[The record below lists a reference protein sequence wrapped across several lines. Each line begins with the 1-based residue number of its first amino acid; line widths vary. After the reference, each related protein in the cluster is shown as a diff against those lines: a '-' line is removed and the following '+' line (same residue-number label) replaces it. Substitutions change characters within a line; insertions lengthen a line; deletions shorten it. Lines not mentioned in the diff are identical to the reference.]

1 MRIFILYFVGNFFLF
16 DFYRQTNNGVTVRES
31 NESTKNETIREN
43 AALSKFIDE
52 LSFDLENPKIEE
64 TFNDEVEEMEEK
76 SVNEKNITQ
85 ITPPTEIVVEEKST
99 EYTSPKSTN
108 FVTVIEVKE
117 NDSTQQQQQTTSS
130 FGKPLTT
137 SSFKS
142 IRSDY
147 ENIDKSQMRNS
158 LPIVSEKPQ
167 IPPALPAAKKKTPPK

>member
-1 MRIFILYFVGNFFLF
+1 M
-16 DFYRQTNNGVTVRES
+16 RES
-31 NESTKNETIREN
+31 DESTKNETVREN

-52 LSFDLENPKIEE
+52 LSFDLENPKVEE
-64 TFNDEVEEMEEK
+64 TTFNNDDEEEEMEEK
-76 SVNEKNITQ
+76 SVNENITQ
-85 ITPPTEIVVEEKST
+85 ITPPTEIVVEEKQQT
-99 EYTSPKSTN
+99 EYSSPKSTN

-117 NDSTQQQQQTTSS
+117 NDSTTQQQTTSS

-142 IRSDY
+142 IRNDY
-147 ENIDKSQMRNS
+147 ENVDKSQMRNS